1 MPIPPFS
8 SVGPKG
14 NTGSAGS
21 GSTLNFTSSSVTAS
35 VGSRYLTTGT
45 ISISDPTSPSPT
57 AGQAYEVII
66 GSGTVS
72 LGSVVYSKTGIE
84 LLRYY
89 NGTSWSTIQPILQGV
104 DAPSSS
110 TDYSSLPNN
119 TTPSGSQIYMA
130 NRNANTMWIISS
142 SDANWKI
149 VDKYSLS

>member
-1 MPIPPFS
+1 
-8 SVGPKG
+8 
-14 NTGSAGS
+14 
-21 GSTLNFTSSSVTAS
+21 
-35 VGSRYLTTGT
+35 
-45 ISISDPTSPSPT
+45 
-57 AGQAYEVII
+57 
-66 GSGTVS
+66 
-72 LGSVVYSKTGIE
+72 VVYSKTGIE

-119 TTPSGSQIYMA
+119 TIPSGSQIYMA